1 VLVPRFSL
9 LWACS
14 SSPQALGR
22 DLLVHDTEGMLTA
35 RLSRRVV
42 LAATIAG
49 LGLGP
54 GLLGPPVHTSA
65 DAQPVAARY
74 RVLVFSRTAGFRHDS
89 IPDAIAAV
97 RTLGDQNSFLVDATE
112 DPSVFT
118 DSVLAGYGAVIF
130 LLTTGH
136 VLDNSQQAAFE
147 RYIAAGNGFVGVHS
161 AADTEY
167 DWSWYGG
174 LLGAYFASH
183 PDIQPAVVH
192 REDANHPSTVSLPDV
207 WVRTDEWY
215 NFQTNPRDTPDIH
228 VLASLDESSYS
239 GGTMGDH
246 PIAWYQEYAGGR
258 AWYTAG
264 GHTRESY
271 SEPLFLQHVLGGLE
285 YAAGGPDTFMVR

>member
-1 VLVPRFSL
+1 M
-9 LWACS
+9 
-14 SSPQALGR
+14 G
-22 DLLVHDTEGMLTA
+22 TA
-35 RLSRRVV
+35 RLRRRVV
-42 LAATIAG
+42 FAAALGGI
-49 LGLGP
+49 GLGP
-54 GLLGPPVHTSA
+54 GLLGRRGGASA
-65 DAQPVAARY
+65 DALPVAAPY

-97 RTLGDQNSFLVDATE
+97 RTLGDQNGFVVDATE
-112 DPSVFT
+112 DPIVFT
-118 DSVLAGYGAVIF
+118 DSGLADYSAVSF
-130 LLTTGH
+130 LLTTGD
-136 VLDNSQQAAFE
+136 VLDESQQAAFE
-147 RYIAAGNGFVGVHS
+147 RYIAAGNGFAGVHS

-167 DWSWYGG
+167 NWPWYGG
-174 LLGAYFASH
+174 LMGAYFASH
-183 PDIQPAVVH
+183 PDIQPAVVR

-228 VLASLDESSYS
+228 VLASLDESSYA

-271 SEPLFLQHVLGGLE
+271 SEPLFLQHLLGGLE
-285 YAAGGPDTFMVR
+285 YAAGGPHPLTVR

>member
-1 VLVPRFSL
+1 MV
-9 LWACS
+9 
-14 SSPQALGR
+14 
-22 DLLVHDTEGMLTA
+22 TA
-35 RLSRRVV
+35 RLPRRVV
-42 LAATIAG
+42 LAAAIAG

-54 GLLGPPVHTSA
+54 RLLGSRVRAAA
-65 DAQPVAARY
+65 DEQLVPARY
-74 RVLVFSRTAGFRHDS
+74 RLLVFSRTAGFRHDS
-89 IPDAIAAV
+89 IPDAVAAV
-97 RTLGDQNSFLVDATE
+97 GRLGDQNGFLVDATE

-118 DSVLAGYGAVIF
+118 DAGLADYSAVSF
-130 LLTTGH
+130 LLTTGD
-136 VLDNSQQAAFE
+136 VLDDSQQAAFE
-147 RYIAAGNGFVGVHS
+147 RYIAAGHGFVGVHS

-167 DWSWYGG
+167 DWPWYGG

-183 PDIQPAVVH
+183 PDIQRAAVH

-271 SEPLFLQHVLGGLE
+271 SEPLFLQHLLGGLE
-285 YAAGGPDTFMVR
+285 YAAGGPHPFMVR

>member
-1 VLVPRFSL
+1 
-9 LWACS
+9 
-14 SSPQALGR
+14 
-22 DLLVHDTEGMLTA
+22 MLTA
-35 RLSRRVV
+35 RLSRRV
-42 LAATIAG
+42 LLTAAIAG

-54 GLLGPPVHTSA
+54 GLLDPRGGAAA

-89 IPDAIAAV
+89 IPNAIAAV
-97 RTLGDQNSFLVDATE
+97 RALGDQNGFLVDATE

-118 DSVLAGYGAVIF
+118 DSGLAGYSAVSF
-130 LLTTGH
+130 LLTTGD
-136 VLDNSQQAAFE
+136 VLDSSQQAAFE

-167 DWSWYGG
+167 DWPWYGG
-174 LLGAYFASH
+174 LIGAYFASH
-183 PDIQPAVVH
+183 PDVQPAVVH
-192 REDANHPSTVSLPDV
+192 REDANHLSTVSLPDV

-228 VLASLDESSYS
+228 VLASLDESSYA

-271 SEPLFLQHVLGGLE
+271 SEPLFLQHVLGGIE
-285 YAAGGPDTFMVR
+285 YAAGITNALTAR

>member
-1 VLVPRFSL
+1 
-9 LWACS
+9 
-14 SSPQALGR
+14 
-22 DLLVHDTEGMLTA
+22 
-35 RLSRRVV
+35 
-42 LAATIAG
+42 LAAAIAG

-54 GLLGPPVHTSA
+54 GLLSARVGASA

-97 RTLGDQNSFLVDATE
+97 RALGDQNGFLVDATE

-118 DSVLAGYGAVIF
+118 DSGLAGYNAVSF
-130 LLTTGH
+130 LLTTGD
-136 VLDNSQQAAFE
+136 VLDDSQQAAFE
-147 RYIAAGNGFVGVHS
+147 RYIEAGNGFVGVHS

-167 DWSWYGG
+167 DWPWYGG
-174 LLGAYFASH
+174 LVGAYFASH

-192 REDANHPSTVSLPDV
+192 REDTNHPSTVSLPDV
-207 WVRTDEWY
+207 WARTDEWC
-215 NFQTNPRDTPDIH
+215 NFQTNPRDTGDIH
-228 VLASLDESSYS
+228 VLATLDESSYS

-246 PIAWYQEYAGGR
+246 PIAWYHTYAGGR

-271 SEPLFLQHVLGGLE
+271 SEPLFLGHLMGGIE
-285 YAAGGPDTFMVR
+285 YAAGGPDPVIPR

>member
-1 VLVPRFSL
+1 
-9 LWACS
+9 
-14 SSPQALGR
+14 
-22 DLLVHDTEGMLTA
+22 MLTA
-35 RLSRRVV
+35 RLSRRIV
-42 LAATIAG
+42 LTAAIAR

-54 GLLGPPVHTSA
+54 GPLGLRVRAVA

-97 RTLGDQNSFLVDATE
+97 RALGDENGFLVDATE
-112 DPSVFT
+112 DQTVFT

-167 DWSWYGG
+167 DWPWYGG
-174 LLGAYFASH
+174 LMSAYFASH
-183 PDIQPAVVH
+183 PDIQPAAVH
-192 REDANHPSTVSLPDV
+192 REDANHPSTVSVPDV

-246 PIAWYQEYAGGR
+246 PIAWCQEYAGGR

-264 GHTRESY
+264 GHTQESY
-271 SEPLFLQHVLGGLE
+271 SEPLFLQHMMGGIE
-285 YAAGGPDTFMVR
+285 YAAGVPHPFMVR

>member
-1 VLVPRFSL
+1 M
-9 LWACS
+9 
-14 SSPQALGR
+14 G
-22 DLLVHDTEGMLTA
+22 TA
-35 RLSRRVV
+35 RLRRRVV
-42 LAATIAG
+42 FAAALAGI
-49 LGLGP
+49 GLGP
-54 GLLGPPVHTSA
+54 GLLGPRGGASA
-65 DAQPVAARY
+65 DALPVAAPY

-89 IPDAIAAV
+89 IPDGIAAV
-97 RTLGDQNSFLVDATE
+97 RTLGEQSGFLVDATE
-112 DPSVFT
+112 DQTIFT
-118 DSVLAGYGAVIF
+118 DSGLAGYGAVIF

-167 DWSWYGG
+167 HWPWYGG
-174 LLGAYFASH
+174 LIGAYFASH
-183 PDIQPAVVH
+183 PDIQPAAVH

-239 GGTMGDH
+239 GGTMNDH

-271 SEPLFLQHVLGGLE
+271 SEPLFLQHLLGGLE
-285 YAAGGPDTFMVR
+285 YAVGGPHPFMVR

>member
-1 VLVPRFSL
+1 M
-9 LWACS
+9 
-14 SSPQALGR
+14 G
-22 DLLVHDTEGMLTA
+22 TA
-35 RLSRRVV
+35 RLRRRVV
-42 LAATIAG
+42 FAAALAGI
-49 LGLGP
+49 GLGP
-54 GLLGPPVHTSA
+54 GLLDPRGGASA
-65 DAQPVAARY
+65 AALLVAAPY

-97 RTLGDQNSFLVDATE
+97 RALGDQNGFGVDATE

-118 DSVLAGYGAVIF
+118 DSGLAGYGAVIF
-130 LLTTGH
+130 LLTTDH

-167 DWSWYGG
+167 DWPWYGG
-174 LLGAYFASH
+174 LIGAYFASH
-183 PDIQPAVVH
+183 PDIQSAAVH
-192 REDANHPSTVSLPDV
+192 REDANNPSTVSLPDL

-215 NFQTNPRDTPDIH
+215 NFQTNPRDTGDIH

-271 SEPLFLQHVLGGLE
+271 SEQLFLQHLLGGLE
-285 YAAGGPDTFMVR
+285 YAAGGPHPFVVR

>member
-1 VLVPRFSL
+1 M
-9 LWACS
+9 
-14 SSPQALGR
+14 G
-22 DLLVHDTEGMLTA
+22 TA
-35 RLSRRVV
+35 RLRRRVV
-42 LAATIAG
+42 FAAALAG
-49 LGLGP
+49 VGLGP
-54 GLLGPPVHTSA
+54 GRLGPRGGASA
-65 DAQPVAARY
+65 DALPEAASY

-97 RTLGDQNSFLVDATE
+97 RALGDQNGFLVDATE

-136 VLDNSQQAAFE
+136 VLDDSQQAAFE
-147 RYIAAGNGFVGVHS
+147 RYIGAGNGFVGVHS

-167 DWSWYGG
+167 AWPWYGG
-174 LLGAYFASH
+174 LIGAYFASH
-183 PDIQPAVVH
+183 TDIQPAAIH

-228 VLASLDESSYS
+228 VLASLDELSYS

-271 SEPLFLQHVLGGLE
+271 SEPLFLQYLLGGLE
-285 YAAGGPDTFMVR
+285 YATGATNQVMPH

>member
-1 VLVPRFSL
+1 M
-9 LWACS
+9 W
-14 SSPQALGR
+14 
-22 DLLVHDTEGMLTA
+22 TA
-35 RLSRRVV
+35 RLSRRAA

-49 LGLGP
+49 LGLL
-54 GLLGPPVHTSA
+54 GLHVGASA
-65 DAQPVAARY
+65 GVQPAAARF
-74 RVLVFSRTAGFRHDS
+74 RLLVFSRTAGFRHDS

-97 RTLGDQNSFLVDATE
+97 RALGDQNGFLVDATE

-118 DSVLAGYGAVIF
+118 DSGLADYSAVSF
-130 LLTTGH
+130 LLTTGD
-136 VLDNSQQAAFE
+136 VLNDSQQAAFE
-147 RYIAAGNGFVGVHS
+147 RYIAAGNGFVGIHS

-167 DWSWYGG
+167 DWPWYGG
-174 LLGAYFASH
+174 LMGAYFASH

-192 REDANHPSTVSLPDV
+192 REDANHPSTDSLPDV

-271 SEPLFLQHVLGGLE
+271 AEPLFLQHLLDGLE
-285 YAAGGPDTFMVR
+285 YAAAVADTLTAL